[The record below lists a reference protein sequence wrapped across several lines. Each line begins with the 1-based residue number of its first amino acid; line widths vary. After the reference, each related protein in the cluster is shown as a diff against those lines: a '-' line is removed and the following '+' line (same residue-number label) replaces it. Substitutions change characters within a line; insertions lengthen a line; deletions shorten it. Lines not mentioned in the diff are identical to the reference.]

1 MRSFFT
7 VHSPASSLAR
17 EQSYQDYLR
26 ISQTARVQ
34 AQRARS
40 QAVTAF
46 WCSVFDALRRFVS
59 QHRSHSRQG

>member
-1 MRSFFT
+1 MRSFF
-7 VHSPASSLAR
+7 SIPSRASTLAR

-40 QAVTAF
+40 LAVTAF
-46 WCSVFDALRRFVS
+46 WRSMGKALR
-59 QHRSHSRQG
+59 HSVLQLRNHGSRA

>member
-1 MRSFFT
+1 MRSFFSPL
-7 VHSPASSLAR
+7 SPASTLAR

-46 WCSVFDALRRFVS
+46 WHSVGQALRHLVS
-59 QHRSHSRQG
+59 HARSQSSQG